1 MKMKQK
7 SLIRKSIIA
16 WAIILS
22 LVISAAGARYVQ
34 AASLTAL
41 SNTMTNQTI
50 SAASDHTIKFTTP
63 TGVAAGQ
70 TITVTFPSGFGLS
83 TLVAADFNLLS
94 GVSTLTLAG
103 TCTGTTWGVAV
114 ASQVITFTSCTG
126 TIAATT
132 VITVKIGVVAGGTH
146 QITNNSSAASYSI
159 TIGGTFGDTGTIT
172 IQIVTNSVVAVS
184 ATVPQSLTFSI
195 STNSIGFGTLSTSA
209 VTYANAGGTG
219 SSSSVVAHTLAAG
232 TNAVSGYTITVQGA
246 TLTSGSNT
254 IAAIGSTAAASAAG
268 TAQFGLNAT
277 VSGGIGTVSSPY
289 NGANYAYA
297 ATSSTSSAVG
307 SASGSS
313 ATSTYSVTYICNIAA
328 QTPAGSY
335 TASLTYIGTANF

>member
-1 MKMKQK
+1 MVYITDNNSSMKMKQK

-146 QITNNSSAASYSI
+146 QITNNSSPPIYSI
-159 TIGGTFGDTGTIT
+159 TIAAPFAHTEPQP
-172 IQIVTNSVVAVS
+172 IQIFTNNVVAVS

-219 SSSSVVAHTLAAG
+219 SSSSVVAHTFAAG
-232 TNAVSGYTITVQGA
+232 TKAVSGYTIPVPGA
-246 TLTSGSNT
+246 NLNNGSNK
-254 IAAIGSTAAASAAG
+254 
-268 TAQFGLNAT
+268 N
-277 VSGGIGTVSSPY
+277 SSIRKTP
-289 NGANYAYA
+289 
-297 ATSSTSSAVG
+297 
-307 SASGSS
+307 SAS
-313 ATSTYSVTYICNIAA
+313 
-328 QTPAGSY
+328 
-335 TASLTYIGTANF
+335 

>member
-1 MKMKQK
+1 MKQK

-22 LVISAAGARYVQ
+22 LVISAAGARSVQ

-219 SSSSVVAHTLAAG
+219 SSSSVVAPTFAAG
-232 TNAVSGYTITVQGA
+232 KNSSSRNTITAHG
-246 TLTSGSNT
+246 TNFTHGSKSNSSNWCT
-254 IAAIGSTAAASAAG
+254 PPASPVVRCP
-268 TAQFGLNAT
+268 F
-277 VSGGIGTVSSPY
+277 
-289 NGANYAYA
+289 
-297 ATSSTSSAVG
+297 
-307 SASGSS
+307 
-313 ATSTYSVTYICNIAA
+313 C
-328 QTPAGSY
+328 
-335 TASLTYIGTANF
+335 